1 MKGIFPIEKFQ
12 SLRTPFYYYDMDLLR
27 ETLASINQEAGKHE
41 GFIVHYA
48 VKANANPSVLR
59 CIKQAGLGVDCVS
72 GGEIEA
78 ALKAGFSGH
87 PLFQRG
93 EYP

>member
-27 ETLASINQEAGKHE
+27 ATLASINQEAGKHDN
-41 GFIVHYA
+41 FIVHYA

-78 ALKAGFSGH
+78 ALKAGFSAEKIV
-87 PLFQRG
+87 FA
-93 EYP
+93 